1 MHWFSRQRAG
11 DLLIFAFGLL
21 LGVHLLILRGTIPYA
36 LVWGGL
42 ANERNIVSLS
52 LVALG
57 MTLFVL
63 FVTASNL
70 HYIQPL
76 FPRLMRLCMW
86 IICGYLCINTLAN
99 AWSTNH
105 IEQYYLAPLT
115 FVLAMCAG
123 RVAWHRIP

>member
-11 DLLIFAFGLL
+11 DFLMLAFGLL
-21 LGVHLLILRGTIPYA
+21 LIVHLLILRGTIPYA

-42 ANERNIVSLS
+42 ANDANIMGIS

-57 MTLFVL
+57 VTLFVL

-70 HYIQPL
+70 RYIQPL
-76 FPRLMRLCMW
+76 FPRLMQLCMW
-86 IICGYLCINTLAN
+86 IICGYLLVNTLGN
-99 AWSTNH
+99 ALSTST

-115 FVLAMCAG
+115 FILALCAG
-123 RVAWHRIP
+123 RVAWHRDP